1 MFHKPSALSPVSQ
14 VPNTLSTTLWLLALL
29 ALTTVIASAQQS
41 SSCHLRELDLCAA
54 SFLVLTQAPQGLATS
69 DQEINKQC
77 VHLREADTCLRNY
90 TRRCMTPIQRELV
103 NIASNSS
110 ITLLDEYC
118 TKGSKLRS
126 NYLKH
131 AHCLNQVQKK
141 EQKSCLRDLQSSL
154 ELLTAPNNN
163 NNNNGAMDSI
173 NSKRLQLACC
183 TYKRF
188 EACFGGHLERKCG
201 RETVQFVS
209 GIVQRVT
216 SRLPDTVCRA
226 YRPDTQECKALLPK
240 PGAVPKGSKSN
251 SVVSRLLSAYVGL

>member
-1 MFHKPSALSPVSQ
+1 MFHKQNRLSFITQVS
-14 VPNTLSTTLWLLALL
+14 NNLSTILWLLTLPV
-29 ALTTVIASAQQS
+29 LTTVITSAQQS

-77 VHLREADTCLRNY
+77 VHLREADTCIKNY

-103 NIASNSS
+103 GLASNSS
-110 ITLLDEYC
+110 IALLDDYC

-131 AHCLNQVQKK
+131 AQCLNQVQKK

-154 ELLTAPNNN
+154 ELLTSNSGDP
-163 NNNNGAMDSI
+163 I

-209 GIVQRVT
+209 NVVHRVT
-216 SRLPDTVCRA
+216 SRMPDTVCRA
-226 YRPDTQECKALLPK
+226 YRPETQECKALLPK
-240 PGAVPKGSKSN
+240 PGVTPKGSKSN